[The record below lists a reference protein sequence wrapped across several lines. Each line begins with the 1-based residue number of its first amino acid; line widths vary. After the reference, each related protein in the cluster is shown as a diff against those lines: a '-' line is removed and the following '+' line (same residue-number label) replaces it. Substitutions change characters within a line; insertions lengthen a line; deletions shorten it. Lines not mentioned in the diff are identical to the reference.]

1 MPRFPIV
8 LKTLLLAACF
18 CLLSGCALFD
28 MNDTRVTHFHTVVLD
43 PGHGGIDSGT
53 RSVSGWDEKKL
64 TLDVAQRVKP
74 LLEAHGYRVVMTRT
88 QDVFV
93 PLGRRTAIANKQPNA
108 IFVSIHFNSSHS
120 SAAHGIEAYYY
131 NWSSEQLAERILRQL
146 SSIRQTRK
154 QGVKKAVFFVLH
166 HNQCPAT
173 LLELGFVSNPS
184 ENSTIQKP
192 TTREALAQAIAQGI
206 ASCHE

>member
-1 MPRFPIV
+1 MSRFSII
-8 LKTLLLAACF
+8 LKIFLLAASFCF
-18 CLLSGCALFD
+18 LSGCALFD
-28 MNDTRVTHFHTVVLD
+28 MNDNRLTHFHTVVLD
-43 PGHGGIDSGT
+43 PGHGGIDSGA
-53 RSVSGWDEKKL
+53 RAVSGWDEKKL

-93 PLGRRTAIANKQPNA
+93 PLGRRTLIANEQPNA
-108 IFVSIHFNSSHS
+108 IFVSIHFNSSRS

-146 SSIRQTRK
+146 SSTHHTRK

-166 HNQCPAT
+166 HNRCPAT
-173 LLELGFVSNPS
+173 LLELGFISNPS
-184 ENSTIQKP
+184 ENSTLQKP
-192 TTREALAQAIAQGI
+192 TTRQELAQGIAQGI
-206 ASCHE
+206 ARCHE